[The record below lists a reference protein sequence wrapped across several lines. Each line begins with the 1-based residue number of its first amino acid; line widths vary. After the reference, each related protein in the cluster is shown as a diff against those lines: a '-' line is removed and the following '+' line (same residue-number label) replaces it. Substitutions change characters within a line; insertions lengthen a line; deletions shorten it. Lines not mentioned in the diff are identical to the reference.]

1 MSGGCQVDNLP
12 SPLSPICP
20 ICPIGLIR
28 PIPPTSP
35 TSPTNRPF
43 SKLIYTRVCAY
54 VYNIKRLVGKSV
66 IGLACDVECVITYKI
81 IKFILQGCVFHIL
94 SVSLHRKS
102 VR

>member
-12 SPLSPICP
+12 SPLSVPFVLLVLFAP
-20 ICPIGLIR
+20 FRQPRQPTDLF
-28 PIPPTSP
+28 PNLYIPACA
-35 TSPTNRPF
+35 RMC
-43 SKLIYTRVCAY
+43 IYY
-54 VYNIKRLVGKSV
+54 IKRLVGKSV